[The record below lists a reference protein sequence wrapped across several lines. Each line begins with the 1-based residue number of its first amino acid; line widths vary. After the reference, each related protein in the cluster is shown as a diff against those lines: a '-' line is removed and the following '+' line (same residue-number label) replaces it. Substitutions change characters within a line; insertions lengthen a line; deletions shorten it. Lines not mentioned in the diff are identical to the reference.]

1 MKKDTSQSGRV
12 NKKDTGQNM
21 GGLIKKTQ
29 ASRSATR
36 LDFHV
41 VGHVGEHE
49 VVGGASVAG
58 EDEAFGE
65 GGIETVVLGRG
76 EPDEVSGSV
85 VEGDAVEMV
94 TLEVRVVMGTM
105 PSGGDEEVNEVGV
118 LGCSNDFVGL
128 FASIVDTA
136 RRGFEE
142 ALREFSVD
150 SDEGKNEIDV
160 FAVFGRIKRFGRV
173 TVLGGCTVG

>member
-1 MKKDTSQSGRV
+1 LLIRALNKDV
-12 NKKDTGQNM
+12 VIA
-21 GGLIKKTQ
+21 GGFL
-29 ASRSATR
+29 SRS
-36 LDFHV
+36 
-41 VGHVGEHE
+41 GEGVGE
-49 VVGGASVAG
+49 G
-58 EDEAFGE
+58 EDEAFGK
-65 GGIETVVLGRG
+65 GGIETAVLGRG

-85 VEGDAVEMV
+85 VECDAVEMV
-94 TLEVRVVMGTM
+94 ALEVRVVMETM

-118 LGCSNDFVGL
+118 LWRSNDFVGL
-128 FASIVDTA
+128 FTAIVDTA
-136 RRGFEE
+136 WRGFEE